1 MSTFILSQPT
11 AWSNTAKY
19 QPTANGITVVIPTVL
34 YNSKV
39 YYLNGS
45 ANAIVGT
52 APSSDSAWTAFDGAS
67 SSLTLASGNVFI
79 GNSSNVATET
89 PFSKISNV
97 AASAPTT
104 SNDNTQGYM
113 IGSLWTDT
121 STGYTYTCTNTST
134 GAAVW
139 LQHSVAP

>member
-11 AWSNTAKY
+11 AWGNTAKY

-45 ANAIVGT
+45 ANATVGT
-52 APSSDSAWTAFDGAS
+52 VPSSDSAWTAFDGAN
-67 SSLTLASGNVFI
+67 SSLTLANGNIFI
-79 GNSSNVATET
+79 GNSSNIATAT
-89 PFSKISNV
+89 PISKISNV
-97 AASAPTT
+97 TNANPTV
-104 SNDNTQGYM
+104 SNDNTQGYLV
-113 IGSLWTDT
+113 GSIWTN
-121 STGYTYTCTNTST
+121 SSNGHAFVCTNAAT

-139 LQHSVAP
+139 TQITTA